1 MYGLE
6 KDKEKKGKPQQ
17 FHFDLELEIQDRP
30 ERGKL
35 LLEKTEHRIQEIKHA
50 LREGANNQEFD
61 KLGILLH
68 GYTALQKVLKK
79 AVKRS

>member
-6 KDKEKKGKPQQ
+6 KGKKDNKGK
-17 FHFDLELEIQDRP
+17 FMFDLEVEIKQHP
-30 ERGKL
+30 KRGQE
-35 LLEKTEHRIQEIKHA
+35 LLEKTEHRIQAIKKT
-50 LREGANNQEFD
+50 LREGAKEGEFD

-79 AVKRS
+79 AVK